1 MNYPI
6 SIHSNDQKQYLSVG
20 IYSVKV
26 LGGWGVKVNDFSVIL
41 KKDESNLVIK
51 AEETIW
57 RYQSYAF
64 KQRAKRI
71 LILDIYES
79 GNYTIEF
86 VNAESLKVKPSSM
99 FIHRFLEKEIPN
111 ENLRICINC

>member
-1 MNYPI
+1 MNHPI

-26 LGGWGVKVNDFSVIL
+26 LGGWGVKVKDFSIIF
-41 KKDESNLVIK
+41 KKVGSDLVIK
-51 AEETIW
+51 AEETNW

-79 GNYTIEF
+79 SNYTINF
-86 VNAESLKVKPSSM
+86 VNAESLKVKPSSL
-99 FIHRFLEKEIPN
+99 FIHRFLEKEISN
-111 ENLRICINC
+111 KNLKICINC